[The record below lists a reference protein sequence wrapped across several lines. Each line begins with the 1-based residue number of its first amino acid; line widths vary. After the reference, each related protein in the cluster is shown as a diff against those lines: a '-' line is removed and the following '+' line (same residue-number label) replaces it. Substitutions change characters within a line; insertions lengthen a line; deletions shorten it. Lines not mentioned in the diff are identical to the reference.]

1 MRDEK
6 LSLES
11 SSTLYVTVVCVCIYK
26 VYLTHRE
33 RENARDV
40 LRVRVFKVQMQYY
53 YIQKSRKSRK
63 SRKRKAKKTLNFL
76 CKRSTL
82 HKKRTRTKNFI
93 QTLLLVFYSTKNKDD
108 DDDVL
113 ERLRREIQ
121 REEFTGR
128 F

>member
-1 MRDEK
+1 M
-6 LSLES
+6 
-11 SSTLYVTVVCVCIYK
+11 CVCLKCRCNTIISK
-26 VYLTHRE
+26 REERAERAE
-33 RENARDV
+33 RE
-40 LRVRVFKVQMQYY
+40 KQ
-53 YIQKSRKSRK
+53 
-63 SRKRKAKKTLNFL
+63 KKTLNFL

>member
-40 LRVRVFKVQMQYY
+40 LRVRVFKVQMHYY
-53 YIQKSRKSRK
+53 YPKEQKEQKEQKEKS
-63 SRKRKAKKTLNFL
+63 KKTLNFL
-76 CKRSTL
+76 FKRSTL